1 MHHLF
6 SILLFINPWIFNFG
20 KDTNRLRR
28 DLLAENDTLKINS
41 AVHLSE
47 AVRFSN
53 PTDYKNIIDIVK
65 KVASKNIIEAQIIA
79 LSLEGEYIYD
89 GGNKVK
95 GYRLVDSAIN
105 LAHENKKYDIEAL
118 VNQTKGRLLNDD
130 SQYSEAYKCLNAA
143 LKYQEKNIELPK
155 IIGILTD
162 IGNTQINIGNI
173 PLAQKYY
180 QRALDCQNKQF
191 PDSQYLVINTIDVGL
206 CYYKMG
212 QIDKALEYYKK
223 VDQIC
228 GNNPNL
234 LSLKGTNSGNMG
246 EIYILKNDITRAL
259 PLMKFDMQ
267 VSLATRNLDSYANV
281 CKYLAKVFSERNQH
295 DSAKF
300 YINKAI
306 SIDATHS
313 GLSVNNQLKRYLIRA
328 SVYAN
333 SGDFKTAYQDLNK
346 YLVAYDTL
354 IKKETREKIGAL
366 EYKFELE
373 SKDKEL
379 ENNKLLLTEKAESL
393 AIVTQQ
399 RSVLIILILVT
410 FIVLYFAVVNA
421 RKKVK
426 FARELVNKQDIIIT
440 QNQKLSNTNEKLNA
454 VLKQKTDILSI
465 VSHDLKGPINRV
477 NGLFDL
483 IQLDPKNEAQYR
495 EILKISILDANSL
508 IQNLLYNAALE
519 EGRSIIRPEEFDVV
533 NAINNVVKGLTR
545 TAEYK
550 GIELLFETA
559 VFELII
565 FHDKLSFTR
574 ILENLLSNA
583 IKFSPKNTKVTVGI
597 IVQEP
602 DFFQFYVLDEG
613 PGISVQ
619 DQAELFVAFQKGSS
633 VATAGESST
642 GLGLSIVDKL
652 TKLIQGTIQLESE
665 PGKGAIFTVKLPI
678 RLVNMESEND
688 AEDLLLM
695 N

>member
-6 SILLFINPWIFNFG
+6 SILLFINPWIFDFG
-20 KDTNRLRR
+20 KDATRLKR
-28 DLLAENDTLKINS
+28 DLLDKNDTIKINS

-47 AVRFSN
+47 AMRFSN
-53 PTDYKNIIDIVK
+53 PEEYKNTIEIAK
-65 KVASKNIIEAQIIA
+65 KVARKNIVEAQIIA
-79 LSLEGEYIYD
+79 LALEGQYIYD
-89 GGNKVK
+89 GGNKIR
-95 GYRLVDSAIN
+95 GYRFVDSAIN
-105 LAHENKKYDIEAL
+105 LAHKNKKYDIEAL
-118 VNQTKGRLLNDD
+118 VNHTKGNLLNDD
-130 SQYSEAYKCLNAA
+130 SQYSEAYKYLNAS
-143 LKYQEKNIELPK
+143 LKYKEKNAEPSK
-155 IIGILTD
+155 IIGILTE

-180 QRALDCQNKQF
+180 QQALDCQNKQL
-191 PDSQYLVINTIDVGL
+191 PDSHYLAINTIDIGL

-212 QIDKALEYYKK
+212 QHDKALEYYKK

-228 GNNPNL
+228 GDNPNML
-234 LSLKGTNSGNMG
+234 ALKATNRGNMG
-246 EIYILKNDITRAL
+246 EIYILKKDFKRAL
-259 PLMKFDMQ
+259 PLMRFDMQ
-267 VSLATRNLDSYANV
+267 VSLAMRNLDSYVNIS
-281 CKYLAKVFSERNQH
+281 KYLAKVFSERNQH

-300 YINKAI
+300 YIDKAI
-306 SIDATHS
+306 SIDASHS
-313 GLSVNNQLKRYLIRA
+313 GVSINNQLKRYLVRG

-333 SGDFKTAYQDLNK
+333 AGDYKTAYQDLKK
-346 YLVAYDTL
+346 YLVGYDT
-354 IKKETREKIGAL
+354 ITKKETKEKIGAL

-373 SKDKEL
+373 AKDIEL
-379 ENNKLLLTEKAESL
+379 ENNKLLLKEKAYSL
-393 AIVTQQ
+393 AILTQQ
-399 RSVLIILILVT
+399 RSILIVLILVT
-410 FIVLYFAVVNA
+410 FIILYFAIDNA

-440 QNQKLSNTNEKLNA
+440 QNQQLSGTNEKLNA
-454 VLKQKTDILSI
+454 VLKQKTHIISV

-483 IQLDPKNEAQYR
+483 IQLDPKNEAEYR

-519 EGRSIIRPEEFDVV
+519 EGKSIIRPEEFDVV
-533 NAINNVVKGLTR
+533 NTVNNIVKGLAR

-550 GIELLFETA
+550 SIELLFECA
-559 VFELII
+559 IHELIV

-583 IKFSPKNTKVTVGI
+583 IKFSPKNTKITVGTI
-597 IVQEP
+597 LQEP
-602 DFFQFYVLDEG
+602 GFFQLYVIDEG

-619 DQAELFVAFQKGSS
+619 DQVDLFVAFQKGSS

-652 TKLIQGTIQLESE
+652 TKLIQGTIKLESE
-665 PGKGAIFTVKLPI
+665 LGKGTNFTVKLPI
-678 RLVNMESEND
+678 RLVNMESEHD
-688 AEDLLLM
+688 AEDLFLM